1 MTPPNFDFSGQAV
14 LIVGGT
20 SGIGKAAAAR
30 FAAAGA
36 SVVIAGPDQAEG
48 DATAAELGARVSF
61 VRADASRAGDM
72 AALVATVV
80 QRHGHI
86 AVAINNAGIEGPF
99 GPLQDMDEAD
109 FDRLL
114 AVNLK
119 GIWLGMKYQVSH
131 MLAKGG
137 GCIINTSSSAGVN
150 AIPMVAAYSASKHG
164 VVGLTRAAALELAAS
179 GIRVNAIAPGPV
191 HTGLLE
197 RMVDGALPLSEISA
211 QVPMKRIAAPDEI
224 AEAMLWLA
232 SDASSFMTGHV
243 MVLDGGMTV
252 A

>member
-1 MTPPNFDFSGQAV
+1 MNPPKFDFSGQAV
-14 LIVGGT
+14 LIIGGT
-20 SGIGKAAAAR
+20 SGIGKSAAIR

-36 SVVIAGPDQAEG
+36 KVVIAGPDQAQGE
-48 DATAAELGARVSF
+48 AAAAELGSNVAF
-61 VRADASRAGDM
+61 VRADASSARDM
-72 AALVATVV
+72 AALVAAVA
-80 QRHGHI
+80 QRHGRI

-99 GPLQDMDEAD
+99 GSLQDLEEAD

-119 GIWLGMKYQVSH
+119 GVWLGMKYQVSH

-137 GCIINTSSSAGVN
+137 GCIINTSSSAGIN

-191 HTGLLE
+191 HTELLE
-197 RMVDGALPLSEISA
+197 RMIDGALPLSAIAA
-211 QVPMKRIAAPDEI
+211 QVPMQRIAAPDEI

>member
-1 MTPPNFDFSGQAV
+1 MNTPKFDFSGQTV

-20 SGIGKAAAAR
+20 SGIGKSAAAR

-36 SVVIAGPDQAEG
+36 SVVIAGPDEKQGRSA
-48 DATAAELGARVSF
+48 AAELGAGVSY
-61 VRADASRAGDM
+61 VGADASRERDM
-72 AALVATVV
+72 IGLVASVV
-80 QRHGHI
+80 RTHGRI

-99 GPLQDMDEAD
+99 GPVQALEEAD

-119 GIWLGMKYQVSH
+119 GVWLGMKHQISH
-131 MLAKGG
+131 MLAHGG

-164 VVGLTRAAALELAAS
+164 VVGLTRAAALELATS

-191 HTGLLE
+191 HTELLE
-197 RMVDGALPLSEISA
+197 RMVDGALPLDAIAA
-211 QVPMKRIAAPDEI
+211 QVPMQRIASPDEI

>member
-1 MTPPNFDFSGQAV
+1 MNPKFDFTGRTV

-36 SVVIAGPDQAEG
+36 GVVIAGPDEAQGQA
-48 DATAAELGARVSF
+48 AASDLGAGISYVRV
-61 VRADASRAGDM
+61 DASCERDM
-72 AALVATVV
+72 IGLVASVA
-80 QRHGHI
+80 QLHGRI
-86 AVAINNAGIEGPF
+86 SVAINNAGIEGPF
-99 GPLQDMDEAD
+99 GPVQSLEEAD

-119 GIWLGMKYQVSH
+119 GVWLGMKHQISH
-131 MLAKGG
+131 MLTHGG

-164 VVGLTRAAALELAAS
+164 VVGLTRAAAVELATS
-179 GIRVNAIAPGPV
+179 GIRINAIAPGPV
-191 HTGLLE
+191 RTKLLD
-197 RMVDGALPLSEISA
+197 RMVDGALSLDAIAA
-211 QVPMKRIAAPDEI
+211 QVPMQRIASPDEI

>member
-1 MTPPNFDFSGQAV
+1 MTPAVFDFSGQTV

-20 SGIGKAAAAR
+20 SGIGNAAAVR
-30 FAAAGA
+30 FAASGA
-36 SVVIAGPDQAEG
+36 RVVIAGPDDVQGSAV
-48 DATAAELGARVSF
+48 AAELGAGVEF
-61 VRADASRAGDM
+61 VKADAASARDM
-72 AALVATVV
+72 AGLVATTV
-80 QRHGHI
+80 QRHGRI

-99 GPLQDMDEAD
+99 GPLQDLDEAD
-109 FDRLL
+109 FDRVI
-114 AVNLK
+114 AINLK
-119 GIWLGMKYQVSH
+119 GIWLGMKYQINH

-137 GCIINTSSSAGVN
+137 GCIINTSSSAGIN

-191 HTGLLE
+191 HTALLE
-197 RMVDGALPLSEISA
+197 RMVDGAIPLSDIAA
-211 QVPMKRIAAPDEI
+211 QVPMRRIASADEI

-232 SDASSFMTGHV
+232 SDGSSFMTGHI

>member
-1 MTPPNFDFSGQAV
+1 MMPPAFDFTGQVV

-30 FAAAGA
+30 FVAAGA
-36 SVVIAGPDQAEG
+36 SVVVAGPNQAEG
-48 DATAAELGARVSF
+48 DAAAAGLGSGASF
-61 VRADASRAGDM
+61 VRADASSASDVS
-72 AALVATVV
+72 ALVATTV
-80 QRHGHI
+80 QRHGRI
-86 AVAINNAGIEGPF
+86 DVAINNAGIEGPF
-99 GPLQDMDEAD
+99 GPMQHMEEAD

-119 GIWLGMKYQVSH
+119 GIWLGMKYQVAH
-131 MLAKGG
+131 MLDKGG

-164 VVGLTRAAALELAAS
+164 VVGLTRAAALELAVS

-197 RMVDGALPLSEISA
+197 RMVDGALPLSEIAA
-211 QVPMKRIAAPDEI
+211 QVPMKRIASPDEI
-224 AEAMLWLA
+224 AEAIVWLA

-243 MVLDGGMTV
+243 LVVDGGMTV